1 MYGSQQNQKIDKNKY
16 EKNIKEILL
25 CNFLLGTLQYFKKRH
40 PFFFATKEK
49 KKHPQKLLKNIH
61 FFHPE
66 LPKWPKKKDSSSKL
80 WLIEQHLNVL
90 PSNWPKSA
98 FCRTSNLSPKDW
110 IPKKQTTFAFGQVT
124 TISGRFFANYIN
136 IFHKI

>member
-66 LPKWPKKKDSSSKL
+66 LPKWPKKKGFKFQ
-80 WLIEQHLNVL
+80 IV
-90 PSNWPKSA
+90 A
-98 FCRTSNLSPKDW
+98 YR
-110 IPKKQTTFAFGQVT
+110 TTFKRITLKLAQ
-124 TISGRFFANYIN
+124 ICIL
-136 IFHKI
+136 

>member
-40 PFFFATKEK
+40 PFFFATKKK
-49 KKHPQKLLKNIH
+49 KKHPQKLFKNIH

-98 FCRTSNLSPKDW
+98 FCRTSNLSPMAKGRLSLFHYFIEMRIDVNES
-110 IPKKQTTFAFGQVT
+110 ICCTT
-124 TISGRFFANYIN
+124 
-136 IFHKI
+136 KLK